1 MMIIKACFDRLFA
14 GIFSLLCAFAVNWPF
29 WMVPRAD
36 ALKMA
41 QSAIIVA
48 NIIIF
53 IMIVIHCIPALNFI
67 YRFIEGPCACLERR
81 PAFARTQSG
90 YQGYYLL
97 YATAA
102 MLLSITLF
110 SVLSILVKSYI

>member
-1 MMIIKACFDRLFA
+1 MIIKVWFDRLFA
-14 GIFSLLCAFAVNWPF
+14 GVCALLCATAVNWPF

-36 ALKMA
+36 ALNMA
-41 QSAIIVA
+41 KSAIIMA
-48 NIIIF
+48 NVIIA
-53 IMIVIHCIPALNFI
+53 IMIVVHCIPVLNFI

-81 PAFARTQSG
+81 PAFTRTQSG
-90 YQGYYLL
+90 YQGYCLL

-110 SVLSILVKSYI
+110 SVLSILVEAYI